1 MAETKGLKAGVLA
14 RVVAAV
20 GMRGCLSGLSGTG
33 LLGESAASLDGCAC
47 RFDDGSAG
55 WECIS
60 GVYAPENPEKW
71 AEVNVKR
78 TWSRGVVA
86 SLVVVL
92 LALMTVEVVTTIRGQ
107 SLTWDETDHIFAGY
121 ESWETKDFGLN
132 PEHPPMVKLL
142 ATIPLLHLPLKVP
155 TLKGRFFKT
164 ESYLDGKDLLFG
176 NAPAYSA
183 ESLVFRVRLLPG
195 LFALG
200 LGLLVFFAAQEM
212 FGTTAGLVA
221 LLLFVT
227 EPNLLA
233 HSAYVTTD
241 MGLSSTMFATVYAF
255 YRYAKRPTGMRLV
268 VVGIAV
274 GLCLAAKHSA
284 VLLLPMVVCLAL
296 GEVAFRWRDR
306 RNEAEEDAP
315 GPELAKGEGAGLL
328 GLKLAGALVAIAV
341 IGVVLLWGF
350 YGFRYSA
357 RPAGLTLSPT
367 LAEYV
372 QPLSPHEAKGI
383 LLLARGHVF
392 PESWLYGLA
401 DVRAMANDMPSFF
414 MGKVYAHGV
423 WFYFPVLLTIK
434 STLGMMGLLLLSF
447 WAIATGRLKA
457 RREVLFMIVPPA
469 IYLAVAMESQLN
481 IGARHVL
488 PLWAFGCVLAAGGAA
503 ALTARDRR
511 WAWVAATLVV
521 MHAASSAMAYPNY
534 MAYSNEAWGGPSSTY
549 KYLSDSNTDWGQQL
563 LAAKAYVDQRGIRS
577 GDQCWMAYFVAPF
590 VLPEDYGIPC
600 KQLPTPDTYF
610 NDVQID
616 VPAAIEGPVLISA
629 GTLNGFELGDSV
641 LNPYESF
648 RSVKPTAYVQDG
660 MFVFDGQFRVPLA
673 SALAYTQRS
682 AAALKK
688 GDIAE
693 ALRNAAQ
700 GEEIAPGAAQTE
712 LALGDA
718 KAASGQRADAL
729 AAYERARMTI
739 ATMEPEGREVWGKVL
754 EEKVRNVR

>member
-1 MAETKGLKAGVLA
+1 
-14 RVVAAV
+14 
-20 GMRGCLSGLSGTG
+20 
-33 LLGESAASLDGCAC
+33 
-47 RFDDGSAG
+47 
-55 WECIS
+55 
-60 GVYAPENPEKW
+60 
-71 AEVNVKR
+71 VKR

-121 ESWETKDFGLN
+121 ESWKTKDFGLN

-183 ESLVFRVRLLPG
+183 DSLVFRVRLLPG

-284 VLLLPMVVCLAL
+284 VLLLPIVVCLAL

-306 RNEAEEDAP
+306 RNEAEEEAP

-350 YGFRYSA
+350 YGFRYNA

-372 QPLSPHEAKGI
+372 RPLSPHEAKGI

-511 WAWVAATLVV
+511 WGWVAATLVV

-563 LAAKAYVDQRGIRS
+563 LAAKAYVDLRGIRS

-590 VLPEDYGIPC
+590 VLPADYGIPC
-600 KQLPTPDTYF
+600 KLLPTADEFF
-610 NDVQID
+610 NDEQHPVPPVID
-616 VPAAIEGPVLISA
+616 GPVLMSA
-629 GTLNGFELGDSV
+629 ADVNGFEFGASE
-641 LNPYESF
+641 LNPYEGF
-648 RSVKPTAYVQDG
+648 RSVRPSASIQDG
-660 MFVFDGQFRVPLA
+660 ILVFDGRFAVPM
-673 SALAYTQRS
+673 
-682 AAALKK
+682 AAALSHVQQSGVLLKQRRV
-688 GDIAE
+688 DEALAE
-693 ALRNAAQ
+693 ARTAVTLDPGQLR
-700 GEEIAPGAAQTE
+700 EEM
-712 LALGDA
+712 ALGDA
-718 KAASGQRADAL
+718 LAAAGNPGEAKEHYEIALKRAGELTGGASATWVPKVQKAL
-729 AAYERARMTI
+729 AAVE
-739 ATMEPEGREVWGKVL
+739 
-754 EEKVRNVR
+754 